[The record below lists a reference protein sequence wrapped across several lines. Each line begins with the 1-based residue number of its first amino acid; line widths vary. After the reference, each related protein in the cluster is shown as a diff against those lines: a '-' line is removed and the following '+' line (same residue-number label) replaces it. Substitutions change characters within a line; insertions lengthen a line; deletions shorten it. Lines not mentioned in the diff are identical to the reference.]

1 MLMKTEVNIS
11 HPCSQRLLIRPYLYQ
26 MFWYARG
33 RPPGASSWAP
43 GGGAA
48 SLPWQQRRPRCGGRV
63 ATGSMASLAEPRGS
77 RARSRSPA
85 RSPGLSP
92 ALGTSRCGEERR
104 KAASDAAQVSSPAPG
119 PARTLPC
126 VRVSFPV

>member
-1 MLMKTEVNIS
+1 
-11 HPCSQRLLIRPYLYQ
+11 
-26 MFWYARG
+26 
-33 RPPGASSWAP
+33 
-43 GGGAA
+43 
-48 SLPWQQRRPRCGGRV
+48 
-63 ATGSMASLAEPRGS
+63 MASLAEPRGS